1 MTSVSLSRLPRF
13 TIDSQHPTTNSVR
26 LESLTY
32 GEPIMLSH
40 HEQIRITSRGLS
52 RRGFL
57 HTVTAS
63 AAAVGTLN
71 LRDLMSLQAAE
82 LKKQGKS
89 MILLWMNGAPS
100 QFETFDPKPDNAE
113 VTGETKAID
122 TNVPGIQIANGW
134 DNVAKVMNEI
144 ALIRSLTNKEGQHQ
158 RATFQMHTGY
168 IPSSSVKYPSL
179 GCNIAKMLGDLERDL
194 PTVVSVGNTEGAGFL
209 GVDYEPFVVDR
220 PGEMP
225 QNVAASA
232 NADRFNRRVG
242 LLDQIEKEFS
252 DRGGQVVATNHKQ
265 LYSKASKLVLSPEV
279 KRFQFDDESPTT
291 RDRYGSSEFG
301 KGCLLARRMV
311 ESGVPFIEVSSR
323 GAPGAGGNWDTHQDV
338 FSRTASLIQATDPGM
353 AALISDLK
361 ERGLLDRTLVVWMGE
376 FGRTP
381 RINPR
386 GGRDHYPRVFNAAM
400 AGCGIK
406 GGQVIGASTKDG
418 SAIDRD
424 AVTVH
429 DLFASICQALDV
441 NPAHENISPLGRP
454 IKIVDGGKPVAKL
467 FA

>member
-1 MTSVSLSRLPRF
+1 
-13 TIDSQHPTTNSVR
+13 
-26 LESLTY
+26 
-32 GEPIMLSH
+32 MLSL

-57 HTVTAS
+57 HTVTAG
-63 AAAVGTLN
+63 AAAAGTLN

-100 QFETFDPKPDNAE
+100 QFESFDPKPDNAE
-113 VTGETKAID
+113 VTGETKAIA

-168 IPSSSVKYPSL
+168 LPSSSVKYPSL
-179 GCNIAKMLGDLERDL
+179 GCNIAKMLADPDREL
-194 PTVVSVGNTEGAGFL
+194 PAVVSVGPSEGAGFL
-209 GVDYEPFVVDR
+209 GVDYEPFVVGS
-220 PGEMP
+220 PGNLPE
-225 QNVAASA
+225 NVATSASTE
-232 NADRFNRRVG
+232 RFNRRVG

-291 RDRYGSSEFG
+291 RDRYGSSEFS

-311 ESGVPFIEVSSR
+311 ESGVPFIEVTSR

-381 RINPR
+381 KINPR
-386 GGRDHYPRVFNAAM
+386 GGRDHYPRVFNAVI

-418 SAIDRD
+418 GAVDHD

-429 DLFASICQALDV
+429 DLFSTICKALDV

-454 IKIVDGGKPVAKL
+454 IKIVDGGKPVTKL
-467 FA
+467 FS

>member
-1 MTSVSLSRLPRF
+1 
-13 TIDSQHPTTNSVR
+13 
-26 LESLTY
+26 
-32 GEPIMLSH
+32 MLSL
-40 HEQIRITSRGLS
+40 HEQVRITSRGLS

-57 HTVTAS
+57 HTVSAS
-63 AAAVGTLN
+63 AVTAGTLN

-158 RATFQMHTGY
+158 RATYQMHTGY

-179 GCNIAKMLGDLERDL
+179 GCNIAKMLADPERDL
-194 PTVVSVGNTEGAGFL
+194 PAVVSVGNTEGAGFL

-220 PGEMP
+220 PGELP

-232 NADRFNRRVG
+232 SNDRFNRRVS

-291 RDRYGSSEFG
+291 RARYGDSEFG

-311 ESGVPFIEVSSR
+311 ESGVPFVEVSSR

-338 FSRTASLIQATDPGM
+338 FSRTKSLIEATDPGM
-353 AALISDLK
+353 AALIGDLK
-361 ERGLLDRTLVVWMGE
+361 ERGLLDKTLVVWMGE

-381 RINPR
+381 KINPR

-418 SAIDRD
+418 SAVDHD
-424 AVTVH
+424 PVTVH

-441 NPAHENISPLGRP
+441 DPAHENISPLGRP
-454 IKIVDGGKPVAKL
+454 IKIVDGGKPVTKL
-467 FA
+467 FS

>member
-1 MTSVSLSRLPRF
+1 MTSVSLSRLIRF
-13 TIDSQHPTTNSVR
+13 TIDSQLLTTNSVR

-63 AAAVGTLN
+63 AAAAGTLN

-179 GCNIAKMLGDLERDL
+179 GCNIAKMLADPERDL
-194 PTVVSVGNTEGAGFL
+194 PAVVSVGNTEGAGFL

-220 PGEMP
+220 PGDLP

-323 GAPGAGGNWDTHQDV
+323 GAPEAGGNWDTHQDV

>member
-1 MTSVSLSRLPRF
+1 
-13 TIDSQHPTTNSVR
+13 
-26 LESLTY
+26 
-32 GEPIMLSH
+32 MLSH

-57 HTVTAS
+57 HTVTAG

-179 GCNIAKMLGDLERDL
+179 GCNIAKMLADPEREL
-194 PTVVSVGNTEGAGFL
+194 PAVVSVGQTEGAGFL

-220 PGEMP
+220 PGDLP

-232 NADRFNRRVG
+232 NADRRPRRPSRR
-242 LLDQIEKEFS
+242 DQP
-252 DRGGQVVATNHKQ
+252 Q
-265 LYSKASKLVLSPEV
+265 
-279 KRFQFDDESPTT
+279 
-291 RDRYGSSEFG
+291 
-301 KGCLLARRMV
+301 
-311 ESGVPFIEVSSR
+311 
-323 GAPGAGGNWDTHQDV
+323 
-338 FSRTASLIQATDPGM
+338 
-353 AALISDLK
+353 AALLEGLK
-361 ERGLLDRTLVVWMGE
+361 AGPQPGSQTL
-376 FGRTP
+376 
-381 RINPR
+381 
-386 GGRDHYPRVFNAAM
+386 
-400 AGCGIK
+400 
-406 GGQVIGASTKDG
+406 
-418 SAIDRD
+418 
-424 AVTVH
+424 
-429 DLFASICQALDV
+429 
-441 NPAHENISPLGRP
+441 
-454 IKIVDGGKPVAKL
+454 PVR
-467 FA
+467 

>member
-1 MTSVSLSRLPRF
+1 
-13 TIDSQHPTTNSVR
+13 
-26 LESLTY
+26 
-32 GEPIMLSH
+32 MLSH
-40 HEQIRITSRGLS
+40 HEQVRITSRGLS
-52 RRGFL
+52 RRNFL
-57 HTVTAS
+57 HTVTAGAV
-63 AAAVGTLN
+63 AAGTLN

-82 LKKQGKS
+82 LQKQGKS

-194 PTVVSVGNTEGAGFL
+194 PTVVSVGQTEGAGFL

-220 PGEMP
+220 PGELP
-225 QNVAASA
+225 QNVTASA

-265 LYSKASKLVLSPEV
+265 LYSKASKLVLSPDV

-311 ESGVPFIEVSSR
+311 ESGVPFVEVSSR

-361 ERGLLDRTLVVWMGE
+361 ERGLLDKTLLVWMGE

-418 SAIDRD
+418 SAIDHD
-424 AVTVH
+424 PVTVH

-441 NPAHENISPLGRP
+441 DPAHENISPLGRP
-454 IKIVDGGKPVAKL
+454 IKIVDGGKPVTKL